1 MELSIKTEHFTPK
14 FLYINL
20 NSRNSSF
27 FPISYRTP
35 TLTLNN
41 LLFETPWMDAPFG
54 ICQYNNDKDK
64 EEGKYYLDLSFGG
77 YLYDTEIKNF
87 YRVIESLDN
96 FIVNFIDH
104 HQDLLGIVQGRY
116 TYNRQIRHNKNHPRY
131 PPTIKLKIFEENT
144 KIVDLYNRKVKD
156 FSQYIQAGA
165 KVQALIRC
173 NGLWTYENKWGLSWK
188 VAKLSVKHP
197 DFLPDYPFIDDG
209 KNDLGP
215 DHCLN
220 NLVDDLDLEDQLGT
234 SEMKKE
240 IKEKRDIKD
249 KDLNKEIKKKSD
261 LSPVL
266 NKENVKS
273 SNAPEIGSPTG
284 FPDNTFNLGEQES

>member
-20 NSRNSSF
+20 NSRNASF
-27 FPISYRTP
+27 YPISYRTP

-64 EEGKYYLDLSFGG
+64 EDGKYYLDLSFGG

-87 YRVIESLDN
+87 FRVIESLDN
-96 FIVNFIDH
+96 FIINFIDNH
-104 HQDLLGIVQGRY
+104 PDLLGINQNKY
-116 TYNRQIRHNKNHPRY
+116 IYNKQIRYNKNNPRY
-131 PPTIKLKIFEENT
+131 PPTIKLKIFEEDT
-144 KIVDLYNRKVKD
+144 KIVDLYDRKVSD

-197 DFLPDYPFIDDG
+197 DFLPEDPFIDDG
-209 KNDLGP
+209 IDNDNISDDPSFG
-215 DHCLN
+215 
-220 NLVDDLDLEDQLGT
+220 NLVNDLDLEDQLLDHT
-234 SEMKKE
+234 IKSEKPLTLNEKPLTKKASNTNL
-240 IKEKRDIKD
+240 IIDDID
-249 KDLNKEIKKKSD
+249 MDDDSDYQLESITDLVD
-261 LSPVL
+261 LEV
-266 NKENVKS
+266 
-273 SNAPEIGSPTG
+273 
-284 FPDNTFNLGEQES
+284 D

>member
-54 ICQYNNDKDK
+54 ICQYNNDKDR

-87 YRVIESLDN
+87 YRVVESLDN
-96 FIVNFIDH
+96 FIVNFIEH

-116 TYNRQIRHNKNHPRY
+116 TYNRQIRYNKNHPRY

-144 KIVDLYNRKVKD
+144 KIVDLYERKVKD
-156 FSQYIQAGA
+156 FSQYIQSGA

-173 NGLWTYENKWGLSWK
+173 NGLWSYENKWGLSWK

-197 DFLPDYPFIDDG
+197 DFLPDYPFIDEG
-209 KNDLGP
+209 NA
-215 DHCLN
+215 
-220 NLVDDLDLEDQLGT
+220 LVDPDLFLEDLELEDELGT
-234 SEMKKE
+234 SEEKKKEEKKKE
-240 IKEKRDIKD
+240 IV
-249 KDLNKEIKKKSD
+249 NKSKGKPI
-261 LSPVL
+261 
-266 NKENVKS
+266 
-273 SNAPEIGSPTG
+273 PEIRSPSS
-284 FPDNTFNLGEQES
+284 FPGLKLTQEGQESNDVVHKNGGGC